1 MIKLFI
7 LLLIVLSIYDIR
19 SCTVPFKYLLAGSL
33 LAVAFAISSGMK
45 GNQAWIDITF
55 SLLPGLVLLIGA
67 KVTGSIGYADGWLLM
82 LIGIFFG
89 FRKGLAAFTLSI
101 FMIGLTAMVLLLLRK
116 GKKNRSLPFI
126 PFLTLAVA
134 AIQML

>member
-1 MIKLFI
+1 MIKLFMF
-7 LLLIVLSIYDIR
+7 LLILLSIYDIR
-19 SCTVPFKYLLAGSL
+19 SYAVPIKYLLAGSL
-33 LAVAFAISSGMK
+33 LAIAYVISSGIS
-45 GNQAWIDITF
+45 GNQAWIDLTG

-89 FRKGLAAFTLSI
+89 FRKGMAAFSLSI

-116 GKKNRSLPFI
+116 GKKNRSLPYI
-126 PFLTLAVA
+126 PFLTLAVVV
-134 AIQML
+134 IQMS